1 MRNTLFYEPFF
12 EDAVPDF
19 WIPGKIKGGG
29 RGYSECG
36 AHMHRHIETQFLLSG
51 SQTFTVDGQEYTSDG
66 NFIFIFPYQ
75 IHSNHYNRDSRHMS
89 SIINPNAFGSYTER
103 LINYRPL
110 SPAVP
115 LSALP
120 GHFESLIRYTNELY
134 FDKAHP
140 NRKELLHDAAALIIG
155 EVLSAMTLVP
165 RADDMGKQS
174 IPAIGQIINYC
185 VAHISDDLS
194 LASVADALYLNK
206 YYISKLFSSKLGI
219 TFSDFITNQRVYTV
233 CERLTSGTR
242 PITEIAYECGFRN
255 LSNFNRAF
263 RSRTNMTPREYR
275 DRYSGRA

>member
-1 MRNTLFYEPFF
+1 MQNILFYESYF
-12 EDAVPDF
+12 ENAVPDF
-19 WIPGKIKGGG
+19 WVPGKNKGGG
-29 RGYSECG
+29 IGYSECG

-120 GHFESLIRYTNELY
+120 GHFESLIKYTNELY
-134 FDKAHP
+134 FDKTHP
-140 NRKELLHDAAALIIG
+140 NRIELLRDAAALIIG

-185 VAHISDDLS
+185 VTHISDDLS

>member
-12 EDAVPDF
+12 DSAIPDLWF
-19 WIPGKIKGGG
+19 PGKPKVGD

-36 AHMHRHIETQFLLSG
+36 THMHRHIETQYLLSG
-51 SQTFTVDGQEYTSDG
+51 SQTFTVDGEDYSSDG

-75 IHSNHYNRDSRHMS
+75 IHSNHYNRDSQHIS
-89 SIINPNAFGSYTER
+89 AIINPNAFGSYTER
-103 LINYRPL
+103 LIDYRPL
-110 SPAVP
+110 SSAVP

-120 GHFESLIRYTNELY
+120 EHFDSLIRYANDLF
-134 FDKAHP
+134 FDKTHP
-140 NRKELLHDAAALIIG
+140 NRQELLHDAMTLIIG
-155 EVLSAMTLVP
+155 ETLSAMTLVP

-233 CERLTSGTR
+233 REKLLSGTR

-263 RSRTNMTPREYR
+263 RSRTGMTPREYR
-275 DRYSGRA
+275 DAYSGRA